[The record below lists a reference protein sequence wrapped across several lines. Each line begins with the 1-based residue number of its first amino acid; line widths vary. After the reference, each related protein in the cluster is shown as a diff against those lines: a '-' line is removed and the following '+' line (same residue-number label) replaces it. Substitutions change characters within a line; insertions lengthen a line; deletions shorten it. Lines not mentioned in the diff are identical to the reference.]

1 VLQKTLQEALV
12 NIAKHARA
20 HRARVRIEIDDR
32 WTSIEV
38 SDDGVGL
45 SIGRTE
51 VAGAVSGHFG
61 LRQMRE
67 RIEGVGGVASTSAV
81 VRARACASGARSRHV
96 TRPGS
101 TVAKIRIVIVDDHEV
116 VRHGL
121 RLSLELE
128 PDMTVV
134 GEARTGEDAVR
145 MVVADRPDVVLLDVR
160 LEGADGPEVCRRIL
174 EVAPGTAVVMLTNYA
189 QDGFVLRSLMAG
201 AKGYV
206 IKDVQ
211 LSELKKMVR
220 SVFRGGSVLDPRVT
234 GQIILTAKSAAEAP
248 AARPTGARKMTAL
261 SDTDLSRSSG
271 ISRTG

>member
-1 VLQKTLQEALV
+1 
-12 NIAKHARA
+12 
-20 HRARVRIEIDDR
+20 
-32 WTSIEV
+32 
-38 SDDGVGL
+38 
-45 SIGRTE
+45 
-51 VAGAVSGHFG
+51 
-61 LRQMRE
+61 M
-67 RIEGVGGVASTSAV
+67 
-81 VRARACASGARSRHV
+81 
-96 TRPGS
+96 
-101 TVAKIRIVIVDDHEV
+101 AKIRIVVVDDHEV

-128 PDMTVV
+128 PDMMVV
-134 GEARTGEDAVR
+134 GEARTGEEAVQ

-248 AARPTGARKMTAL
+248 TARPAGARKMTTL
-261 SDTDLSRSSG
+261 SDTDLAILRHLSDGLTDKQIAGRVHLSPHTVKDHLEKIRALLDVG
-271 ISRTG
+271 SRTEIVATALRRGLV

>member
-1 VLQKTLQEALV
+1 
-12 NIAKHARA
+12 
-20 HRARVRIEIDDR
+20 
-32 WTSIEV
+32 
-38 SDDGVGL
+38 
-45 SIGRTE
+45 
-51 VAGAVSGHFG
+51 
-61 LRQMRE
+61 
-67 RIEGVGGVASTSAV
+67 
-81 VRARACASGARSRHV
+81 
-96 TRPGS
+96 
-101 TVAKIRIVIVDDHEV
+101 VAKIRIVVVDDHEV

-128 PDMTVV
+128 PDMMVV
-134 GEARTGEDAVR
+134 GEARTGEEAVR

-248 AARPTGARKMTAL
+248 TARPAGARKMTTL
-261 SDTDLSRSSG
+261 SDTDLAILRHLSDGLTDKQIAGRVHLSPHTVKDHLEKIRALLDVG
-271 ISRTG
+271 SRTEIVATALRRGLV

>member
-1 VLQKTLQEALV
+1 
-12 NIAKHARA
+12 
-20 HRARVRIEIDDR
+20 
-32 WTSIEV
+32 
-38 SDDGVGL
+38 
-45 SIGRTE
+45 
-51 VAGAVSGHFG
+51 
-61 LRQMRE
+61 M
-67 RIEGVGGVASTSAV
+67 
-81 VRARACASGARSRHV
+81 
-96 TRPGS
+96 
-101 TVAKIRIVIVDDHEV
+101 
-116 VRHGL
+116 RHGL

-128 PDMTVV
+128 PDMMVV
-134 GEARTGEDAVR
+134 GEARTGEEAVQ

-248 AARPTGARKMTAL
+248 TARPAGARKMTTL
-261 SDTDLSRSSG
+261 SDTDLAILRHLSDGLTDKQIAGRVHLSPHTVKDHLEKIRALLDVG
-271 ISRTG
+271 SRTEIVATALRRGLV

>member
-1 VLQKTLQEALV
+1 
-12 NIAKHARA
+12 
-20 HRARVRIEIDDR
+20 
-32 WTSIEV
+32 
-38 SDDGVGL
+38 
-45 SIGRTE
+45 
-51 VAGAVSGHFG
+51 
-61 LRQMRE
+61 M
-67 RIEGVGGVASTSAV
+67 
-81 VRARACASGARSRHV
+81 
-96 TRPGS
+96 
-101 TVAKIRIVIVDDHEV
+101 AKIRIVVVDDHEV

-128 PDMTVV
+128 PDMMVV
-134 GEARTGEDAVR
+134 GEARTGEEAVQ

-201 AKGYV
+201 AKAYV

-248 AARPTGARKMTAL
+248 TARPAGARKMTTL
-261 SDTDLSRSSG
+261 SDTDLAILRHLSDGLTDKQIAGRVHLSPHTVKDHLEKIRALLDVG
-271 ISRTG
+271 SRTEIVATALRRGLV

>member
-1 VLQKTLQEALV
+1 MSG
-12 NIAKHARA
+12 A
-20 HRARVRIEIDDR
+20 HFHRVRR
-32 WTSIEV
+32 PSN
-38 SDDGVGL
+38 
-45 SIGRTE
+45 TE
-51 VAGAVSGHFG
+51 
-61 LRQMRE
+61 
-67 RIEGVGGVASTSAV
+67 
-81 VRARACASGARSRHV
+81 
-96 TRPGS
+96 
-101 TVAKIRIVIVDDHEV
+101 AKIRIVVVDDHEV

-128 PDMTVV
+128 PDMMVV
-134 GEARTGEDAVR
+134 GEARTGEEAVQ

-248 AARPTGARKMTAL
+248 TARPAGARKMTTL
-261 SDTDLSRSSG
+261 SDTDLAILRHLSDGLTDKQIAGRVHLSPHTVKDHLEKIRALLDVG
-271 ISRTG
+271 SRTEIVATALRRGLV

>member
-1 VLQKTLQEALV
+1 
-12 NIAKHARA
+12 
-20 HRARVRIEIDDR
+20 
-32 WTSIEV
+32 
-38 SDDGVGL
+38 
-45 SIGRTE
+45 
-51 VAGAVSGHFG
+51 
-61 LRQMRE
+61 
-67 RIEGVGGVASTSAV
+67 
-81 VRARACASGARSRHV
+81 
-96 TRPGS
+96 
-101 TVAKIRIVIVDDHEV
+101 VAKIRIVVVDDHEV

-128 PDMTVV
+128 PDMMVV
-134 GEARTGEDAVR
+134 GEARTGEEAVQ

-220 SVFRGGSVLDPRVT
+220 SVFRGGSVLDPSVT

-248 AARPTGARKMTAL
+248 TARPAGARKMTTL
-261 SDTDLSRSSG
+261 SDTDLAILRHLSDGLTDKQIAGRVHLSPHTVKDHLEKIRALLDVG
-271 ISRTG
+271 SRTEIVATALRRGLV

>member
-1 VLQKTLQEALV
+1 
-12 NIAKHARA
+12 
-20 HRARVRIEIDDR
+20 
-32 WTSIEV
+32 
-38 SDDGVGL
+38 
-45 SIGRTE
+45 
-51 VAGAVSGHFG
+51 
-61 LRQMRE
+61 M
-67 RIEGVGGVASTSAV
+67 
-81 VRARACASGARSRHV
+81 
-96 TRPGS
+96 
-101 TVAKIRIVIVDDHEV
+101 AKIRIVVVDDHEV

-128 PDMTVV
+128 PDMLVV
-134 GEARTGEDAVR
+134 GEARTGEEAVR

-248 AARPTGARKMTAL
+248 AARPAGARKMTTL
-261 SDTDLSRSSG
+261 SDTDLAILRHLSDGLTDKQIAGRVHLSPHTVKDHLEKIRALLDVG
-271 ISRTG
+271 SRTEIVATALRRGLV